1 METKKLLTAF
11 ALPALL
17 LTGCAQDAIIEN
29 NVESTP
35 LEGRRTVDVPSVGF
49 DFGADTRLAL
59 DGSKYVFT
67 AGDQLGAC
75 LMDVIT
81 NDYQNPEKSWADW
94 FDFIDYIHTNY
105 KFNYNAETTK
115 FENNALMSEGNYFFY
130 YPYDKAMTD
139 RNAFEQELNSKQK
152 LVKNADGSLN
162 PRQTVLDNQ
171 LFLGHSAITG
181 DREDHDNLSVQMKP
195 VFAYPAFRIAYSSPQ
210 PIKVKKVAFKQVNNS
225 ADVTNDGTVEAF
237 NTTLKVDPTSAT
249 FKQNSNQL
257 ADGARYYSM
266 TNKTT
271 ANQISIEIPDVE
283 LSSGSTVAGYVVI
296 PAGIYDADASGAN
309 KSLWMYVYT
318 NKGVVRT
325 YLNEKNPEQEPTGA
339 PSDNVWTKAAYTNF
353 QPDNGMLIDMGFS
366 YEAISAPTKFTVSTT
381 EDFELIMSWQKE
393 QSVATTLEATIVGD
407 KVVLSKEIYNILK
420 NDNLTLNLKAEG
432 EATVT
437 IPEDA
442 PANAFDR
449 VNIIS
454 ENMTVVNEAN
464 LTVAKDFWTS
474 DGNTVF
480 TYMPKLFQNDGEITM
495 NGGNYNFHNGEFVNN
510 GKLTLKKAEGVIA
523 FHGIGNNQF
532 KNHGSITVAS
542 NTKLAANGAT
552 NSDNTD
558 NAIKN
563 DGTLTINEAVEFS
576 GKIDNE
582 TKEAASPAVI
592 NVDGTWK
599 EAKGENRGTIKV
611 ATTGSIVAAA
621 NNGIKNG
628 TKRLFNKQGVL
639 IYRASIENAGVIN
652 GIVNGFSGGQE
663 NALIVMMDKNA
674 RLMTAQGSIGE
685 IDNTICS
692 EYVKKQDAETI
703 FCEISGE
710 TSATDLAELT
720 LNSNAKRLDILN
732 GTTITIPSGKDGE
745 VSDITVSIE
754 KVSVKGNLTISG
766 AKNTL
771 RFMTTTGANMEIA
784 AGTTTIAAQTIVALG
799 KASNAR
805 GTLSIDN
812 GKLIISANAKLYAGG
827 QTSVPANKVENY
839 GEWLN

>member
-139 RNAFEQELNSKQK
+139 RNAFEQELNSKQE

-210 PIKVKKVAFKQVNNS
+210 PIKVKKVAFKQVDNS

-257 ADGARYYSM
+257 ADGAKYYSM

-296 PAGIYDADASGAN
+296 PAGIYDADAIGAN

-420 NDNLTLNLKAEG
+420 NDNLTLNLKADG

-454 ENMTVVNEAN
+454 GNMTVVNEAN
-464 LTVAKDFWTS
+464 LTVAKNFNAGAS
-474 DGNTVF
+474 EGERVA
-480 TYMPKLFQNDGEITM
+480 PKLFVNNAEMTM
-495 NGGNYNFHNGEFVNN
+495 TGAVYNFSSCEFVNN
-510 GKLTLKKAEGVIA
+510 GKLILKKAEGSTS
-523 FHGIGNNQF
+523 FYFIGNHQF
-532 KNHGSITVAS
+532 KNNGEMIIAS
-542 NTKLAANGAT
+542 ELIL
-552 NSDNTD
+552 DNCGID
-558 NAIKN
+558 NK
-563 DGTLTINEAVEFS
+563 GVMTINEAVEFS

-599 EAKGENRGTIKV
+599 DAKGENRGTIKV

-628 TKRLFNKQGVL
+628 TKRLFNNQGVL

-674 RLMTAQGSIGE
+674 RLMTAQGSTGE

-827 QTSVPANKVENY
+827 QTSAPANKVENY

>member
-81 NDYQNPEKSWADW
+81 DDYQNPGKSWADW
-94 FDFIDYIHTNY
+94 FNFIDYIHTNY

-210 PIKVKKVAFKQVNNS
+210 PIKVKKVAFKQVDNS

-296 PAGIYDADASGAN
+296 PAGIYDADAIGAN

-420 NDNLTLNLKAEG
+420 NDNLTLNLKADG

-454 ENMTVVNEAN
+454 GNMTVVNEAN
-464 LTVAKDFWTS
+464 LTVAKNFNAGAS
-474 DGNTVF
+474 EGERVA
-480 TYMPKLFQNDGEITM
+480 PKLFVNNAEMTM
-495 NGGNYNFHNGEFVNN
+495 TGAVYNFSSCEFVNN
-510 GKLTLKKAEGVIA
+510 GKLTLKKAEGSTS
-523 FHGIGNNQF
+523 FYFIGNHQF
-532 KNHGSITVAS
+532 KNNGEMIIAS
-542 NTKLAANGAT
+542 ELIL
-552 NSDNTD
+552 DNCGID
-558 NAIKN
+558 NK
-563 DGTLTINEAVEFS
+563 GVMTINEAVEFS

-582 TKEAASPAVI
+582 TKEAASPVVI

-599 EAKGENRGTIKV
+599 DAKGENRGTIKV

-628 TKRLFNKQGVL
+628 TKRLFNNQGVL

-652 GIVNGFSGGQE
+652 GIVNGFSDGQE

-674 RLMTAQGSIGE
+674 RLMTAQGSTGE

-827 QTSVPANKVENY
+827 QTSAPANKVENY

>member
-17 LTGCAQDAIIEN
+17 LTSCAQDAIIEN

-81 NDYQNPEKSWADW
+81 NNYQNPGKSWADW

-139 RNAFEQELNSKQK
+139 RNAFEQELNSKQE

-210 PIKVKKVAFKQVNNS
+210 PIKVKKVAFKQVDNS

-237 NTTLKVDPTSAT
+237 NTTLKVDPTNAT

-257 ADGARYYSM
+257 ADGAKYYSM

-283 LSSGSTVAGYVVI
+283 LSSGSTVAGYIVI
-296 PAGIYDADASGAN
+296 PAGIYDADAIGAN

-420 NDNLTLNLKAEG
+420 NDNLTLNLKADG

-454 ENMTVVNEAN
+454 GNMTVVNEAN
-464 LTVAKDFWTS
+464 LTVAKNFNAGAS
-474 DGNTVF
+474 EGERVA
-480 TYMPKLFQNDGEITM
+480 PKLFVNNAEMTM
-495 NGGNYNFHNGEFVNN
+495 TGAVYNFSSCEFVNN
-510 GKLTLKKAEGVIA
+510 GKLILKKAEGSTS
-523 FHGIGNNQF
+523 FYFIGNHQF
-532 KNHGSITVAS
+532 KNNGEMIIAS
-542 NTKLAANGAT
+542 ELIL
-552 NSDNTD
+552 DNCGID
-558 NAIKN
+558 NK
-563 DGTLTINEAVEFS
+563 GVMTINEAVEFS

-674 RLMTAQGSIGE
+674 RLMTAQGSTGE

-771 RFMTTTGANMEIA
+771 RFMTTIGADMEIA

-799 KASNAR
+799 RGSH

-827 QTSVPANKVENY
+827 QASAPANKVENY

>member
-17 LTGCAQDAIIEN
+17 LTGCAQDAIVEN

-35 LEGRRTVDVPSVGF
+35 LEGRRTVDVPCVGF

-59 DGSKYVFT
+59 DGGKYVFT

-81 NDYQNPEKSWADW
+81 ANYQNPQKSWADW
-94 FDFIDYIHTNY
+94 FTFIDYIHTNY

-130 YPYDKAMTD
+130 YPYDKEMTD
-139 RNAFEQELNSKQK
+139 RNAFEQELNSKQE

-162 PRQTVLDNQ
+162 PRQTVLKNQ

-225 ADVTNDGTVEAF
+225 TDVTNDGTVVAF

-257 ADGARYYSM
+257 ADGAKYYSM

-271 ANQISIEIPDVE
+271 ANQISVEIPDFE

-296 PAGIYDADASGAN
+296 PAGIYNANASGAN

-339 PSDNVWTKAAYTNF
+339 PSDNVWTKAAYTDF

-432 EATVT
+432 KATVT

-442 PANAFDR
+442 PVNAFDR

-454 ENMTVVNEAN
+454 ENMTVVNEAT
-464 LTVAKDFWTS
+464 LTVAKNFNAGAS
-474 DGNTVF
+474 EGERVA
-480 TYMPKLFQNDGEITM
+480 PKLFVNNAEMTM
-495 NGGNYNFHNGEFVNN
+495 TGAVYNFSSCEFVNN
-510 GKLTLKKAEGVIA
+510 GKLTLKKAEGSA
-523 FHGIGNNQF
+523 SFYSIGNHQF
-532 KNHGSITVAS
+532 KNNGEMIIAS
-542 NTKLAANGAT
+542 ELILDKCGI
-552 NSDNTD
+552 DN
-558 NAIKN
+558 K
-563 DGTLTINEAVEFS
+563 GVMTINEAVEFF

-592 NVDGTWK
+592 NVNGTWK
-599 EAKGENRGTIKV
+599 DAKGENRGTIKV

-628 TKRLFNKQGVL
+628 TKLFNNQDVL

-663 NALIVMMDKNA
+663 HALIVMMDKNA
-674 RLMTAQGSIGE
+674 RLMTAQGSTGE

-692 EYVKKQDAETI
+692 EYVKKQADETI

-720 LNSNAKRLDILN
+720 LNSNAKRLDILD
-732 GTTITIPSGKDGE
+732 GTTITIPSGEDGE
-745 VSDITVSIE
+745 PSDITVSIE
-754 KVSVKGNLTISG
+754 KVTVKGNLTISG

-771 RFMTTTGANMEIA
+771 RFATTTGANMKIE

-805 GTLSIDN
+805 GTLSINN

-827 QTSVPANKVENY
+827 KAAVPANKVENY
-839 GEWLN
+839 GEWKD

>member
-81 NDYQNPEKSWADW
+81 DDYQNPGKSWADW

-139 RNAFEQELNSKQK
+139 RNAFEQELNSKQE

-210 PIKVKKVAFKQVNNS
+210 PIKVKKVAFKQVDNS

-237 NTTLKVDPTSAT
+237 NTTLKVDPTNAT

-257 ADGARYYSM
+257 ADGAKYYSM

-296 PAGIYDADASGAN
+296 PAGIYDADAIGAN

-420 NDNLTLNLKAEG
+420 NDNLTLNLKADG

-454 ENMTVVNEAN
+454 GNMTVVNEAN
-464 LTVAKDFWTS
+464 LTVAKNFNAGAS
-474 DGNTVF
+474 EGERVA
-480 TYMPKLFQNDGEITM
+480 PKLFVNNAEMTM
-495 NGGNYNFHNGEFVNN
+495 TGAVYNFSSCEFVNN
-510 GKLTLKKAEGVIA
+510 GKLILKKAEGSTS
-523 FHGIGNNQF
+523 FYFIGNHQF
-532 KNHGSITVAS
+532 KNNGEMIIAS
-542 NTKLAANGAT
+542 ELIL
-552 NSDNTD
+552 DNCGID
-558 NAIKN
+558 NK
-563 DGTLTINEAVEFS
+563 GVMTINEAVEFS

-582 TKEAASPAVI
+582 TKEAASPVVI

-599 EAKGENRGTIKV
+599 DAKGENRGTIKV

-628 TKRLFNKQGVL
+628 TKRLFNNQGVL

-674 RLMTAQGSIGE
+674 RLMTAQGSTGE

-745 VSDITVSIE
+745 ASDITVSIE
-754 KVSVKGNLTISG
+754 KVLVKGNLTISG

-771 RFMTTTGANMEIA
+771 RFMTTIGADMEIA

-799 KASNAR
+799 RGSH

-827 QTSVPANKVENY
+827 QASAPANKVENY

>member
-81 NDYQNPEKSWADW
+81 SNYQNPGKSWADW
-94 FDFIDYIHTNY
+94 FNFIDYIHTNY

-139 RNAFEQELNSKQK
+139 RNAFEQELNSKQE

-210 PIKVKKVAFKQVNNS
+210 PIKVKKVAFKQVDNS

-237 NTTLKVDPTSAT
+237 NTTLKVDPTNAT

-257 ADGARYYSM
+257 ADGAKYYSM

-283 LSSGSTVAGYVVI
+283 LSSGSTVAGYIVI
-296 PAGIYDADASGAN
+296 PAGIYDADAIGAN

-420 NDNLTLNLKAEG
+420 NDNLTLNLKADG

-454 ENMTVVNEAN
+454 GNMTVVNEAN
-464 LTVAKDFWTS
+464 LTVAKNFNAGAS
-474 DGNTVF
+474 EGERVA
-480 TYMPKLFQNDGEITM
+480 PKLFVNNAEMTM
-495 NGGNYNFHNGEFVNN
+495 TGAVYNFSSCEFVNN
-510 GKLTLKKAEGVIA
+510 GKLILKKAEGSTS
-523 FHGIGNNQF
+523 FYFIGNHQF
-532 KNHGSITVAS
+532 KNNGEMIIAS
-542 NTKLAANGAT
+542 ELIL
-552 NSDNTD
+552 DNCGID
-558 NAIKN
+558 NK
-563 DGTLTINEAVEFS
+563 GVMTINEAVEFS

-674 RLMTAQGSIGE
+674 RLMTAQGSTGE

-692 EYVKKQDAETI
+692 EYVKKQGAETI

-771 RFMTTTGANMEIA
+771 RFMTTIGADMEIA

-799 KASNAR
+799 RGSH

-827 QTSVPANKVENY
+827 QASAPANKVENY

>member
-81 NDYQNPEKSWADW
+81 NDYQNPGKSWADW

-210 PIKVKKVAFKQVNNS
+210 PIKVKKVAFKQVDNS

-407 KVVLSKEIYNILK
+407 EVVLSKEIYNILK
-420 NDNLTLNLKAEG
+420 NDNLTLNLKADG

-454 ENMTVVNEAN
+454 GNMTVVNEAN
-464 LTVAKDFWTS
+464 LTVAKNFNAGAS
-474 DGNTVF
+474 EGERVA
-480 TYMPKLFQNDGEITM
+480 PKLFVNNAEMTM
-495 NGGNYNFHNGEFVNN
+495 TGAVYNFSSCEFVNN
-510 GKLTLKKAEGVIA
+510 GKLILKKAEGSTS
-523 FHGIGNNQF
+523 FYFIGNHQF
-532 KNHGSITVAS
+532 KNNGEMIIAS
-542 NTKLAANGAT
+542 ELIL
-552 NSDNTD
+552 DNCGID
-558 NAIKN
+558 NK
-563 DGTLTINEAVEFS
+563 GVMTINEAVEFS

-599 EAKGENRGTIKV
+599 DAKGENRGTIKV

-628 TKRLFNKQGVL
+628 TKRLFNNQGVL

-827 QTSVPANKVENY
+827 QTLAPANKVENY

>member
-210 PIKVKKVAFKQVNNS
+210 PIKVKKVAFKQVDNS

-420 NDNLTLNLKAEG
+420 NDNLTLNLKADG

-454 ENMTVVNEAN
+454 GNMTVVNEAN
-464 LTVAKDFWTS
+464 LTVAKNFNAGAS
-474 DGNTVF
+474 EGERVA
-480 TYMPKLFQNDGEITM
+480 PKLFVNNAEMTM
-495 NGGNYNFHNGEFVNN
+495 TGAVYNFSSCEFVNN
-510 GKLTLKKAEGVIA
+510 GKLILKKAEGSTS
-523 FHGIGNNQF
+523 FYFIGNHQF
-532 KNHGSITVAS
+532 KNNGEMIIAS
-542 NTKLAANGAT
+542 ELIL
-552 NSDNTD
+552 DNCGID
-558 NAIKN
+558 NK
-563 DGTLTINEAVEFS
+563 GVMTINEAVEFS

-582 TKEAASPAVI
+582 TKEAASPVVI

-599 EAKGENRGTIKV
+599 DAKGENRGTIKV

-628 TKRLFNKQGVL
+628 TKRLFNNQGVL

-674 RLMTAQGSIGE
+674 RLMTAQGSTGE

-745 VSDITVSIE
+745 ASDITVSIE
-754 KVSVKGNLTISG
+754 KVLVKGNLTISG

-771 RFMTTTGANMEIA
+771 RFMTTIGADMEIA

-799 KASNAR
+799 RGSH

-827 QTSVPANKVENY
+827 QALAPANKVENY

>member
-139 RNAFEQELNSKQK
+139 RNAFEQELNSKQE

-210 PIKVKKVAFKQVNNS
+210 PIKVKKVAFKQVDNS

-257 ADGARYYSM
+257 ADGAKYYSM

-296 PAGIYDADASGAN
+296 PAGIYDADAIGAN

-420 NDNLTLNLKAEG
+420 NDNLTLNLKADG

-454 ENMTVVNEAN
+454 GNMTVVNEAN
-464 LTVAKDFWTS
+464 LTVAKNFNAGAS
-474 DGNTVF
+474 EGERVA
-480 TYMPKLFQNDGEITM
+480 PKLFVNNAEMTM
-495 NGGNYNFHNGEFVNN
+495 TGAVYNFSSCEFVNN
-510 GKLTLKKAEGVIA
+510 GKLILKKAEGSTS
-523 FHGIGNNQF
+523 FYFIGNHQF
-532 KNHGSITVAS
+532 KNNGEMIIAS
-542 NTKLAANGAT
+542 ELIL
-552 NSDNTD
+552 DNCGID
-558 NAIKN
+558 NK
-563 DGTLTINEAVEFS
+563 GVMTINEAVEFS

-582 TKEAASPAVI
+582 TKEAASPVVI

-599 EAKGENRGTIKV
+599 DAKGENRGTIKV

-628 TKRLFNKQGVL
+628 TKRLFNNQGVL

-771 RFMTTTGANMEIA
+771 RFMTTTGADMEIA

-812 GKLIISANAKLYAGG
+812 GKLIISANAKLYADG
-827 QTSVPANKVENY
+827 QASAPANKVENY